1 MLNIDYKIV
10 KEFTE
15 ALSGTE
21 IKDLSDNDISSLV
34 KLSNTLPAVLNEL
47 DITLINLNS
56 VLRRGGNEQ
65 MLKDYNELKDIRN
78 TYVSSYKKIEEV
90 LNVIFTDR
98 GKVYE

>member
-10 KEFTE
+10 KEFTDV
-15 ALSGTE
+15 LSSTE

-56 VLRRGGNEQ
+56 VLRKGGNEDVT
-65 MLKDYNELKDIRN
+65 KDYNELKDIRN
-78 TYVSSYKKIEEV
+78 TYVNSYKKIEEV

>member
-10 KEFTE
+10 KEFTD

-56 VLRRGGNEQ
+56 VLKRGGNEQ

-78 TYVSSYKKIEEV
+78 TFVNSYKKIEEV

>member
-10 KEFTE
+10 KEFTD
-15 ALSGTE
+15 ALSSTE

-56 VLRRGGNEQ
+56 VLKRGGNEQ
-65 MLKDYNELKDIRN
+65 ILKDYNELKDIRN
-78 TYVSSYKKIEEV
+78 TFVNSYKKIEEV

>member
-10 KEFTE
+10 KEFTDV
-15 ALSGTE
+15 LSGTE

-78 TYVSSYKKIEEV
+78 TYVNSYKKIEEV

-98 GKVYE
+98 GEVYE